1 MVEPSI
7 DEAIRR
13 VQAALDGLNIG
24 LRVTLLPQTA
34 RTARDAARA
43 VGCEL
48 DCIVKSM
55 VFRGRETGKPY
66 LVEIGG
72 SRRVDP
78 NLLAQAAGENVEMA
92 APDYVLEQTGFPV
105 GGVAPVGLRLPVQT
119 FVDEMLLAHAEL
131 WASAGN
137 ERAVFRLTPAQ
148 LIQLTGGKPVRI
160 HAG

>member
-1 MVEPSI
+1 LVNPPADEPV
-7 DEAIRR
+7 RR
-13 VQAALDGLNIG
+13 VQAALDRFASGLQ
-24 LRVTLLPQTA
+24 VTRLPQTA
-34 RTARDAARA
+34 RTAREAANA
-43 VGCEL
+43 LGCEL
-48 DCIVKSM
+48 DCIVKSL

-78 NLLAQAAGENVEMA
+78 ERLAQAAGEAVEIST
-92 APDYVLEQTGFPV
+92 PDFVLEQTGFPV
-105 GGVAPVGLRLPVQT
+105 GGVAPVGLQRPIKT
-119 FVDEMLLAHAEL
+119 FVDELLLTHAEL

-148 LIQLTGGKPVRI
+148 LIELTGGLKARL